1 MYGFVRKFGK
11 AKTFS
16 NLVVRFPEIFFET
29 VTSANPH
36 HNSSMM
42 QLLRSILLITTKR
55 WVMQLQS
62 ITTTTI
68 PGYRVYEYLLVLSPH
83 EELWNRILKVKTEF
97 SEKYKSDHAKWGKPH
112 ITLANF
118 LQYELMEER
127 LVNRLNMIAMGF
139 HPIKVELRDYGSF
152 PSHTI
157 YINVVSKLPIQS
169 LVKTI
174 RTHAQRLMKLNDEN
188 KPHFI
193 LEPHLTIARKL
204 QPWQYEKGWLE
215 YSHKHFTG
223 RFIADGM
230 LLLKRPLHEKAYQI
244 VRRLSFQNLSVTTK
258 QGELFG

>member
-1 MYGFVRKFGK
+1 MK
-11 AKTFS
+11 
-16 NLVVRFPEIFFET
+16 
-29 VTSANPH
+29 
-36 HNSSMM
+36 
-42 QLLRSILLITTKR
+42 
-55 WVMQLQS
+55 LQS
-62 ITTTTI
+62 INSSTI

-83 EELWNRILKVKTEF
+83 EELWNRIVKEKDAF
-97 SEKYKSDHAKWGKPH
+97 AEKYQSSHAKWGKPH

-127 LVNRLNMIAMGF
+127 LVNRLNIVAMGF
-139 HPIKVELRDYGSF
+139 PPIKIELRDYGSF

-157 YINVVSKLPIQS
+157 FINVVSKLPVQS

-174 RTHAQRLMKLNDEN
+174 RSEAQRLMKLNDEN

-204 QPWQYEKGWLE
+204 EPWQYEKGWLE

-230 LLLKRPLHEKAYQI
+230 LLLKRPLTDTKYQ
-244 VRRLSFQNLSVTTK
+244 VVKRLSFQNLAVTTK
-258 QGELFG
+258 QGELFS

>member
-1 MYGFVRKFGK
+1 
-11 AKTFS
+11 
-16 NLVVRFPEIFFET
+16 
-29 VTSANPH
+29 
-36 HNSSMM
+36 
-42 QLLRSILLITTKR
+42 
-55 WVMQLQS
+55 MQLQS

-83 EELWNRILKVKTEF
+83 EELWNRILKEKEAF
-97 SEKYKSDHAKWGKPH
+97 AEKYKSDNARWSKPH
-112 ITLANF
+112 ITLVNF

-127 LVNRLNMIAMGF
+127 LLNRLKMIAMGF
-139 HPIKVELRDYGSF
+139 HPIKVELKDYGSF

-157 YINVVSKLPIQS
+157 YINVLSKLPVQS

-174 RTHAQRLMKLNDEN
+174 RTEAQRLMKLNDEN

-193 LEPHLTIARKL
+193 LEPHIPVARKI

-230 LLLKRPLHEKAYQI
+230 LLLKRPLGENRYQI
-244 VRRLSFQNLSVTTK
+244 VQRLEFQNLAVTTK
-258 QGELFG
+258 QGELFS